1 MNMISQLERVQKIN
15 RMIKSA
21 RTGSPKEFAGEL
33 GISESHFYRYID
45 ELQEMGVPIQYS
57 RARRTYYYENNTEL
71 SLSYSLKII
80 SDQGSKEIMGGAE
93 KIPLL
98 LFYESGQQF
107 LC

>member
-1 MNMISQLERVQKIN
+1 MISQLQWVQKIN

-21 RTGSPKEFAGEL
+21 RTGSPKEFADEL
-33 GISESHFYRYID
+33 GISESHFHRYIE

-80 SDQGSKEIMGGAE
+80 SEQGSKEIIGGAK
-93 KIPLL
+93 KIPSL
-98 LFYESGQQF
+98 LFYESGRP
-107 LC
+107 LL